1 MVKIN
6 FKEFKLYVDVTREN
20 TRVFDVRKDFSNFMY
35 LNCRGIQ
42 AHDIALRI
50 YHSDGDV
57 EFDDSD
63 VAVIKSAA
71 NMIGGPL
78 IDSLPLNI
86 SE

>member
-1 MVKIN
+1 MAKIN
-6 FKEFKLYVDVTREN
+6 FKEFKLYVDISRETTRS
-20 TRVFDVRKDFSNFMY
+20 FDVRKEFSNFMY
-35 LNCRGIQ
+35 LNFRGIQ

-50 YHSDGDV
+50 YHSDGDI

-63 VAVIKSAA
+63 MSVIKNVS
-71 NMIGGPL
+71 NQLSPVF

>member
-1 MVKIN
+1 MAKIN
-6 FKEFKLYVDVTREN
+6 FKEFKLYVDISRESTRD
-20 TRVFDVRKDFSNFMY
+20 FDIRKDFSNFMY

-50 YHSDGDV
+50 YHSDGEL
-57 EFDDSD
+57 EFNDSD
-63 VAVIKSAA
+63 MAVIQGAA
-71 NMIGGPL
+71 NMVGGTF